1 MSKSNQL
8 TRVLQLHLGK
18 SMNLARIRFLSL
30 MILAL
35 YKVQSVNFEKL
46 ATAFDSKAKRESS
59 LRRIQRFICQYAL
72 PLDLVARLIFTL
84 LPHRPPYSLLL
95 DRTNWKSGSTEINI
109 LMLSIAYQ
117 GVSFPILFSLL
128 PGKGSSSSEQRIL
141 LLERYIQ
148 LFGKQTILYLMAD
161 REFTGESWLSFLHVE
176 NIKYFIRI
184 KDKSVTIN
192 SRNGKR
198 IHIRGIFNRLAVNHV
213 QFIPESFIIHGNEC
227 YLSALC
233 FINDKGQKDLLV
245 IISLENNHNSL
256 ELYRDRWQIET
267 MFRGF
272 KSSGFNIEAT
282 HLRDIHRVEKLLAI
296 VMIAFTWAYITGV
309 YRSEHQKEIKIMKH
323 GRRAKSFFKYG
334 LEFIVQALMNPNK
347 SKLFWIALKILSCTK
362 ITRPGNIF

>member
-30 MILAL
+30 IILAL
-35 YKVQSVNFEKL
+35 NKVQSVNFEKL
-46 ATAFDSKAKRESS
+46 ATVFDLKAKRESS
-59 LRRIQRFICQYAL
+59 LRRIQRFISQYAL
-72 PLDLVARLIFTL
+72 PLDLVARLIFNLIT
-84 LPHRPPYSLLL
+84 PQVS
-95 DRTNWKSGSTEINI
+95 
-109 LMLSIAYQ
+109 SI
-117 GVSFPILFSLL
+117 
-128 PGKGSSSSEQRIL
+128 
-141 LLERYIQ
+141 
-148 LFGKQTILYLMAD
+148 
-161 REFTGESWLSFLHVE
+161 
-176 NIKYFIRI
+176 
-184 KDKSVTIN
+184 
-192 SRNGKR
+192 
-198 IHIRGIFNRLAVNHV
+198 NHV
-213 QFIPESFIIHGNEC
+213 QFIPESFIIHENEC

-282 HLRDIHRVEKLLAI
+282 HLRDIRRVEKLLAI

-309 YRSEHQKEIKIMKH
+309 YRSEYLKEIKIMKH
-323 GRRAKSFFKYG
+323 GRKAKSFFKYG

-347 SKLFWIALKILSCTK
+347 SKLFGIALKILSCTK
-362 ITRPGNIF
+362 PKHLKKIHYIDFYLLIISL

>member
-8 TRVLQLHLGK
+8 TSVLQLHLGK

-59 LRRIQRFICQYAL
+59 LRRIQRFISQYAL
-72 PLDLVARLIFTL
+72 PVDVVARLIFSL
-84 LPHRPPYSLLL
+84 LPHQPPYSLLL
-95 DRTNWKSGSTEINI
+95 DRTNWKSGSIEINV

-117 GVSFPILFSLL
+117 GVSIPILFSLV
-128 PGKGSSSSEQRIL
+128 PGKGGSSSEQRIL
-141 LLERYIQ
+141 LIERYIK
-148 LFGKQTILYLMAD
+148 LFEKQTILHLMAD
-161 REFTGESWLSFLHVE
+161 REFTGESWLSFLYVE
-176 NIKYFIRI
+176 KINYFIRI

-192 SRNGKR
+192 RSNGKR
-198 IHIRGIFNRLAVNHV
+198 INIRGIFNRLKINQV

-245 IISLENNHNSL
+245 IISLENNHKSL
-256 ELYRDRWQIET
+256 EIYRERWQIET

-272 KSSGFNIEAT
+272 KSSGFNIEET
-282 HLRDIHRVEKLLAI
+282 HLRDIRRFEKLLAI
-296 VMIAFTWAYITGV
+296 VMIAFTWAYITGI
-309 YRSEHQKEIKIMKH
+309 YRNDHLKEIKIMKH

-334 LEFIVQALMNPNK
+334 LDFIAQALMNPNM

-362 ITRPGNIF
+362 N